1 MNTADVLFSYRPKFV
16 LFSYRPNFEFFD
28 RRAVPS
34 SLLPPMESETVILGL
49 VVPPVRLSPDEEQ
62 GWW

>member
-16 LFSYRPNFEFFD
+16 LFHIGPILSSLTG
-28 RRAVPS
+28 AVPS
-34 SLLPPMESETVILGL
+34 SLPPMESETLILGL